1 MIAGEDQIST
11 YKEAGEQYPVTMQLL
26 PEQQKDPK
34 VLARLMIPSTKVAQV
49 RLDNIAT
56 VQRGLSPGRI
66 NRYNRQF
73 QVAVRANLESDI
85 ALGAAAE
92 KVREAIRK
100 VGLPPGY
107 TSRFSG
113 TVKTLDD
120 TNKSLIIAF
129 LLACIFMYMVLAAQF
144 ESLLHP
150 LAIMMSLPMSI
161 PFALLTLW
169 LTGRTLN
176 LWSSLG
182 VLLLLGIVKKNG
194 ILQIDYA
201 NKLRDQGMPL
211 RDAVLEACQVR
222 LRPILMTTF
231 SIIGGLIPTAIGNGA
246 GAAQRSAIA
255 VTIIGGQTLCL
266 LLTLIV
272 TPVTY
277 SLLSQLS
284 ELRLGSALK
293 LSRLRNEPQK
303 AQ

>member
-1 MIAGEDQIST
+1 
-11 YKEAGEQYPVTMQLL
+11 LL
-26 PEQQKDPK
+26 PEQQKDPQI
-34 VLARLMIPSTKVAQV
+34 LARLMIPSTKVGQV
-49 RLDNIAT
+49 RLDNIAAI
-56 VQRGLSPGRI
+56 QRGLSPRRI

-73 QVAVRANLESDI
+73 QVAVRANLDSGV
-85 ALGAAAE
+85 ALGTAAE
-92 KVREAIRK
+92 LVRAAIRN

-120 TNKSLIIAF
+120 TNKSLIITF

-150 LAIMMSLPMSI
+150 FAIMMSLPLSI

-194 ILQIDYA
+194 ILQIDCA
-201 NKLRDQGMPL
+201 NRLRQQGLPL

-231 SIIGGLIPTAIGNGA
+231 SIIGGLIPTAIGAGA

-277 SLLSQLS
+277 SLLCQLS
-284 ELRLGSALK
+284 
-293 LSRLRNEPQK
+293 
-303 AQ
+303 